1 MWTEVLLDAFL
12 DTLILF
18 PFLFLLYI
26 LIEVLEHNTGV
37 SRPHAALS
45 KKWGPTLGA
54 ALGLVPMCGFSVM
67 ASKLYQHRHI
77 TIGTL
82 VAVFAA
88 TSDEGLLVLLL
99 SSEAQFDVLSRL
111 WSILGLIGSKLV
123 LGIAAGYLL
132 DFFLRKRPA
141 PLPEHAHGAH
151 AHAHGHAH
159 EAHEEDHEHG
169 ACACDELSACEHKK
183 ESKVQL
189 YLVSPLLHSLQ
200 VAAFVFIVNLAFG
213 FLFAAFPDGAV
224 SAFMQGTGYW
234 LQPLVCPLIGAIP
247 NCASSVVLAEAY
259 ALGGIGF
266 GGLLGGLVTNAG
278 LGYLVLL
285 KRGSRKVGF
294 AVLGGML
301 LFGIA
306 AGYAA
311 SAIAYFI

>member
-12 DTLILF
+12 DTLKLF

-26 LIEVLEHNTGV
+26 LIELLEHNTGV

-45 KKWGPTLGA
+45 RRWGPTLGA

-77 TIGTL
+77 TVGTL

-99 SSEAQFDVLSRL
+99 SSETQFGVMERL

-132 DFFLRKRPA
+132 DFFLRRRPA
-141 PLPEHAHGAH
+141 PLPEHVHSGH
-151 AHAHGHAH
+151 VHGHA
-159 EAHEEDHEHG
+159 EEDHEEDHEHG

-183 ESKVQL
+183 ESKLQL

-200 VAAFVFIVNLAFG
+200 VAAFVFVVNLAFG
-213 FLFAAFPDGAV
+213 SLFFAVGEEAV

-234 LQPLVCPLIGAIP
+234 LQPLICPLIGAIP

-285 KRGSRKVGF
+285 KRGSRKVGL

-311 SAIAYFI
+311 SALACLF